1 MTIDVHTTQEVKA
14 VPLGYVMKVSVNGQV
29 SIPAEVRARWN
40 TEKVVIADMGDY
52 IVIGPASE
60 NPFDEI
66 VGKYPGRGPSTD
78 EMRRLDREED
88 ARYEAVREAARE
100 TQT

>member
-1 MTIDVHTTQEVKA
+1 M
-14 VPLGYVMKVSVNGQV
+14 PLGYVMKVSANGQV

>member
-1 MTIDVHTTQEVKA
+1 M
-14 VPLGYVMKVSVNGQV
+14 PLGYVMKVSANGQV

-52 IVIGPASE
+52 IAMRPMSE
-60 NPFDEI
+60 NPLDEL

-78 EMRRLDREED
+78 EMRRMDREED
-88 ARYEAVREAARE
+88 ARYEAAREAARE
-100 TQT
+100 TRT

>member
-1 MTIDVHTTQEVKA
+1 M
-14 VPLGYVMKVSVNGQV
+14 PLGYVMKVSANGQV

-40 TEKVVIADMGDY
+40 TERVVIADMGDY
-52 IVIGPASE
+52 IAMRPMSE
-60 NPFDEI
+60 DPFDDL

-78 EMRRLDREED
+78 EMRRMDREED

-100 TQT
+100 TGT

>member
-1 MTIDVHTTQEVKA
+1 MMNTAIHTTQEVEA
-14 VPLGYVMKVSVNGQV
+14 VPIGYVMKVSANGQV

-52 IVIGPASE
+52 IAMRPASE
-60 NPFDEI
+60 NPLDEL

-78 EMRRLDREED
+78 EMRRMDREED
-88 ARYEAVREAARE
+88 ARYEAACEDRR
-100 TQT
+100 